1 MTNGECMRLDFS
13 YVFLVFHVFFLFLAL
28 ALTLEVD
35 WGDPSEELSRMRESR
50 VAVV

>member
-1 MTNGECMRLDFS
+1 MRLDFS
-13 YVFLVFHVFFLFLAL
+13 YVFLVFHVFFFLFLAL

-35 WGDPSEELSRMRESR
+35 WGDPSEELSRMRASR